1 MTQCESQNS
10 CLCSTSTTQSAHPR
24 GHPGGH
30 LKQFCPLLRLPRP
43 GLRGPLPFAQLR
55 RGQCCSTPGPGGPR
69 GVSSSTVAQSSHGRA
84 LPFPQQWLLP
94 TFWTFTSPDLGP
106 TGATEDPFLI
116 TPCESRDPQSVPLRA
131 LISLPSSFLSPRS
144 LSFFPFFPWWC

>member
-1 MTQCESQNS
+1 MRIPKQLPLFNQHNTERAP
-10 CLCSTSTTQSAHPR
+10 TRPPR
-24 GHPGGH
+24 RSPQTI
-30 LKQFCPLLRLPRP
+30 LPLLRLPRP